1 MKNVQIAFAGI
12 VAMAFAAF
20 GEITIRSD
28 YPGGNV
34 KEIGRAHV

>member
-1 MKNVQIAFAGI
+1 MRRTQIAIAAG
-12 VAMAFAAF
+12 VLATVFAAS

-34 KEIGRAHV
+34 KVCGID